1 MQLELSSGENER
13 QKSLFREVWH
23 FFFSVCWQRERK
35 RGKEGTS
42 GANLFWE
49 MTNFVWEKVEGEET
63 ERLKEKKKNE
73 GDFFLSPVE
82 KEEER
87 ALEKG
92 GGMGI
97 Q

>member
-13 QKSLFREVWH
+13 QKVLFREVWH

-49 MTNFVWEKVEGEET
+49 MTNFIWEKVEG
-63 ERLKEKKKNE
+63 RLKEEKKNE
-73 GDFFLSPVE
+73 GDFFLSLVE

-92 GGMGI
+92 RGMGI